1 MPIEFAKSA
10 DGTLGIEW
18 ELSLVD
24 IHTRELAS
32 RAPDVLDR
40 LGATKDGPLRGEY
53 LSSIVELVTGVH
65 TSIPSALS
73 ELGEL
78 FNQLSETAAEFECAV
93 IGSGTHP
100 FTNSVDVPIASS
112 HVYDVVRDRNAW
124 WGQRMTIC
132 GTHIHVGVADQERA
146 IALVRRLAETSPLL
160 IALSASSPFFE
171 GADTGFASQR
181 TMLFQQ
187 LATNGLPPFL
197 ESWAEFEARATEMQ
211 RVGMSETPSD
221 IRWDVRPA
229 PNFGAVEVR
238 TADSTTTIQELGC
251 IAAWTACISQDL
263 ADRFAEDGATPTLP
277 RWIVAENKW
286 RAARYG
292 LEADVITPDG
302 VTPLRELTQHALD
315 RYTPIAERLGC
326 GDELGYT
333 GTILRDGTSADR
345 QRRVAASTDGD
356 LRAVVDDL
364 IRQTQGER

>member
-1 MPIEFAKSA
+1 MSIEFTQST

-18 ELSLVD
+18 EVSLVD
-24 IHTRELAS
+24 TTTRELAS
-32 RAPDVLDR
+32 RAPEVLER
-40 LGATKDGPLRGEY
+40 IQATKDGPLRGEY

-65 TSIPSALS
+65 TSVPDAIGEIR
-73 ELGEL
+73 ELLARLCEV
-78 FNQLSETAAEFECAV
+78 AADVDCAV

-132 GTHIHVGVADQERA
+132 GTHIHLGVADREHA

-160 IALSASSPFFE
+160 IALAASSPYFE

-197 ESWAEFEARATEMQ
+197 HSWEEFEERAAQMQ

-221 IRWDVRPA
+221 LRWDVRPA
-229 PNFGAVEVR
+229 PAFGTVELR
-238 TADSTTTIQELGC
+238 AADSTTTLDELGC
-251 IAAWTACISQDL
+251 IAAWTQCIGADL
-263 ADRFAEDGATPTLP
+263 IGRLKAGLTTPTLP

-292 LEADVITPDG
+292 LDADVITPDG
-302 VTPLRELTQHALD
+302 VVPLRTMAQDALT
-315 RYTPIAERLGC
+315 RYAPLAERLGC
-326 GDELGYT
+326 ADEFAFT
-333 GTILRDGTSADR
+333 EQILRQGASADR
-345 QRRVAASTDGD
+345 QRQTAARTDGD

-364 IRQTQGER
+364 ILQTRGDL